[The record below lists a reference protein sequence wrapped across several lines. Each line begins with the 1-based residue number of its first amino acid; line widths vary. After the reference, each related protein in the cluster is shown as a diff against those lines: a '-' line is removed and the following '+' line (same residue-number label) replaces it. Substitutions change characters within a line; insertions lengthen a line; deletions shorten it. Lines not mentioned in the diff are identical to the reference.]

1 MATYPRL
8 LLLCGAALLCATC
21 NESSPTG
28 PSTTTPPT
36 TTPPAT
42 TLPPSTGSVKVE
54 IMPNPVPFSG
64 QPVTDAGPGCQGV
77 KNTWFYDQVLTES
90 GGSEVTFRNRT
101 DTFDGFVVNEIS
113 GLNIVVQANG
123 TLTLHSRWCSGNPTE
138 HTARSS
144 FTGTD
149 AAGKMVT
156 VTGPIV
162 RLMKP

>member
-8 LLLCGAALLCATC
+8 LLICGAALLCITC
-21 NESSPTG
+21 HDSSSSSPTA
-28 PSTTTPPT
+28 PTSTTPTPI
-36 TTPPAT
+36 
-42 TLPPSTGSVKVE
+42 LPPSTGSVKVD
-54 IMPNPVPFSG
+54 IVPNPVPFSG

-77 KNTWFYDQVLTES
+77 KNTWYYDQVFTES

-101 DTFDGFVVNEIS
+101 DTFDGFTVNELS

-123 TLTLHSRWCSGNPTE
+123 TLTLHTRWCSGVPND

-149 AAGKMVT
+149 ATGKMVT
-156 VTGPIV
+156 VTGPNV

>member
-1 MATYPRL
+1 MATYSRL
-8 LLLCGAALLCATC
+8 LLACGAALLCVTC
-21 NESSPTG
+21 SDSSSPTE
-28 PSTTTPPT
+28 PSSPAPT
-36 TTPPAT
+36 T

-54 IMPNPVPFSG
+54 ILPNPVPFSG

-77 KNTWFYDQVLTES
+77 KNTWYYDQVLTES

-101 DTFDGFVVNEIS
+101 DTFDGFTVNELS

-123 TLTLHSRWCSGNPTE
+123 TLTLHTRWCSGVPQE

-149 AAGKMVT
+149 ATGKMVT
-156 VTGPIV
+156 VTGPSV